1 MSFPTLTIMLPDWVA
16 PFLSQRP
23 TTCPTVEERMDLV
36 LALAG
41 ENMRRGGGPFAA
53 AIFEEQTGRLVAP
66 GVNLVVPLNCS
77 LAHAEM
83 VAIGI
88 AQKQAG
94 TFDLGMSGMPAL
106 QLVTS
111 TEPCAMCLGAVPWSG
126 VRSIASSARGED
138 AEKIGFDEGAKP
150 ISWADGLLRR
160 EIRVIRDVLRDK
172 GMAVLAEYAA
182 QGGIIY
188 NGRQSLPVSRKQ

>member
-1 MSFPTLTIMLPDWVA
+1 MNFPTLTIMLPDWVA

-23 TTCPTVEERMDLV
+23 STCPTVEERMELV

-41 ENMRRGGGPFAA
+41 ENVRHDGGPFAA
-53 AIFEEQTGRLVAP
+53 ALFEEQTGRLVAP

-83 VAIGI
+83 VAIAI
-88 AQKQAG
+88 AQQKAG
-94 TFDLGMSGMPAL
+94 TFDLGMAGMPAL

-111 TEPCAMCLGAVPWSG
+111 TEPCAMCLGAIPWSG
-126 VRSIASSARGED
+126 VRSIACSARGED
-138 AEKIGFDEGAKP
+138 AERIGFDEGDKP
-150 ISWADGLLRR
+150 VSWADGLLQR

-172 GMAVLAEYAA
+172 GMAVLAGYAEL
-182 QGGIIY
+182 GGIIY
-188 NGRQSLPVSRKQ
+188 NGRQAAGVSRKQ

>member
-23 TTCPTVEERMDLV
+23 ETCPTVEERMELV

-41 ENMRRGGGPFAA
+41 ENIRRGGGPFAA

-77 LAHAEM
+77 PAHAEM
-83 VAIGI
+83 VAIAI
-88 AQKQAG
+88 AQKLAG
-94 TFDLGMSGMPAL
+94 TFDLGMPGMPAL

-138 AEKIGFDEGAKP
+138 AERIGFDEGDKP
-150 ISWADGLLRR
+150 VSWADGMLRR
-160 EIRVIRDVLRDK
+160 GITGIRDVLRDK
-172 GMAVLAEYAA
+172 GIAVLAGYADL
-182 QGGIIY
+182 GGVIY
-188 NGRQSLPVSRKQ
+188 NGRQAAGVSRKP

>member
-16 PFLSQRP
+16 RFLGQRP
-23 TTCPTVEERMDLV
+23 ATCPTTEERMELV

-41 ENMRRGGGPFAA
+41 ENVRRGGGPFAA

-66 GVNLVVPLNCS
+66 GVNLVVSLNCS

-88 AQKQAG
+88 AQQQAG

-111 TEPCAMCLGAVPWSG
+111 TEPCAMCLGAIPWSG
-126 VRSIASSARGED
+126 VRSIACSARGED
-138 AEKIGFDEGAKP
+138 AEKIGFDEGDKP
-150 ISWADGLLRR
+150 VSWVNGLLRR
-160 EIRVIRDVLRDK
+160 GIAVSRDVMREK
-172 GMAVLAEYAA
+172 GIAVLAGYAEL
-182 QGGIIY
+182 GGIIY
-188 NGRQSLPVSRKQ
+188 NGRQAAGANRKQ